1 MVEKLLSSL
10 ALVERPQET
19 VIKTEQT
26 IAEFRW
32 QAFRRRL
39 RTDVN

>member
-1 MVEKLLSSL
+1 VVEKLLSSL

-19 VIKTEQT
+19 VIKTEQI